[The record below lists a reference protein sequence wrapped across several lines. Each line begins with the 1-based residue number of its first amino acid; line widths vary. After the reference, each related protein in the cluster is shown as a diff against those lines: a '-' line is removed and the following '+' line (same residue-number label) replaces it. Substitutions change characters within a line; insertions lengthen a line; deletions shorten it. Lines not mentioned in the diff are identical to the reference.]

1 MRASISNL
9 PIRIGEISIK
19 FFFSNLHF
27 GRRIALDVAV
37 LDGGSGGLGLGEVGL
52 EEHQCLRVQRL
63 QAQVF
68 VFEDG
73 R

>member
-1 MRASISNL
+1 M
-9 PIRIGEISIK
+9 
-19 FFFSNLHF
+19 
-27 GRRIALDVAV
+27 VV

-52 EEHQCLRVQRL
+52 EEHKRLRVQRL

-73 R
+73 RLWLLCFVFACFWKEKVIFGCDDRILFV